1 MQLSAELIR
10 TVEELDAIKDGWQ
23 RLTLSQPDNTLV
35 FTSWDYVRAYV
46 SCLNP
51 PGWLVIAI
59 FEAGTGVPV
68 AIYPLSIY
76 NIEHAG
82 GVSRACRPLGVPY
95 FPYVDF
101 PVRGDLCTE
110 LTRTLLIDILR
121 DVAKVE
127 IAFLGP
133 LRMMSPTYVGV
144 LESMEPAA
152 MKVLSAVSYGQIE
165 TRSESFADYRRG
177 RKYATVRDA
186 ERCERRLQELGRL
199 EFCSPDRDCN
209 LPAVTRTIC
218 DLNQQKF
225 GDQHIHAGRGEW
237 KDFLVDLIGHLA
249 PSGLM
254 EASTLRLDDKLI
266 AGCLGF
272 LHKGRYYYYIVSYDP
287 AYAAYSPSKVL
298 LVNLIKRAFRE
309 KLTFCFG
316 GGTYSYKDDWCHCW
330 GAARVP
336 VIFLNPALRPFLEP
350 ALTLERLGDFIGR
363 R

>member
-1 MQLSAELIR
+1 MKLSVQIINTPEALARIR
-10 TVEELDAIKDGWQ
+10 DGWQ
-23 RLTLSQPDNTLV
+23 RLTMSQPENTLV
-35 FTSWDYVRAYV
+35 FTSWDYVQAYV
-46 SCLNP
+46 SCLQP
-51 PGWLVIAI
+51 PGWLVVAF
-59 FEAGTGVPV
+59 FEEGSTVPA

-95 FPYVDF
+95 FPYVEF
-101 PVRGDLCTE
+101 PVRGDICTQ
-110 LTRTLLIDILR
+110 LTRALLIDVLR
-121 DVAKVE
+121 DLMKVE
-127 IAFLGP
+127 IVFLGP
-133 LRMMSPTYVGV
+133 LRATSPTYVGL
-144 LESMEPAA
+144 LESVEPGA
-152 MKVLSAVSYGQIE
+152 MKVLGTVSYGQIE
-165 TRSESFADYRRG
+165 TRSESFSDYRRG

-186 ERCERRLQELGRL
+186 ERCERRLAELGRL
-199 EFCSPDRDCN
+199 EFRSPDRGCDV
-209 LPAVTRTIC
+209 AVVTRAIC
-218 DLNQQKF
+218 TLNEQKF

-237 KDFLVDLIGHLA
+237 KDFLVDLMGRLA
-249 PSGLM
+249 PSGVL
-254 EASTLRLDDKLI
+254 EASTLMLDDRMI

-272 LHKGRYYYYIVSYDP
+272 VHKGRYYYYIVSYDP

-309 KLTFCFG
+309 KMTFCFG
-316 GGTYSYKDDWCHCW
+316 GGTYAYKEDWCHSW